1 MRTRRHFGVGLTC
14 RHWSERECAGWLEVG
29 ERLIPWDFS
38 FFPVFS
44 VNSADFT

>member
-1 MRTRRHFGVGLTC
+1 MSVRDGLRLVFGGV
-14 RHWSERECAGWLEVG
+14 RAGPAVVCL
-29 ERLIPWDFS
+29 RSIPWDFS